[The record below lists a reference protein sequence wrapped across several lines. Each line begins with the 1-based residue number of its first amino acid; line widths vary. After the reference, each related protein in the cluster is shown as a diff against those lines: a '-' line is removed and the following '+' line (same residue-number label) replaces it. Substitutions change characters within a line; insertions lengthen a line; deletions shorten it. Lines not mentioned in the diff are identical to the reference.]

1 MELEAEK
8 HVATERLKLAQLENT
23 RGHRREHSDDHY
35 RDANRKRASV
45 TKVPDTQH
53 LNNYNS
59 AIMFIR
65 DCEDYIASA
74 PRSDFRTDE
83 EKTRWSSAIL
93 SDAKK
98 QTWRNVRDATLRET
112 GEPSSR
118 PLILLHGLLTMAFRI
133 SY

>member
-74 PRSDFRTDE
+74 PRSDFRIDE